1 MGPDAFDP
9 QGFLAGVWLSSGSSR
24 SWILQALSEP
34 CARSLAMTQPSKDL
48 GLLVD
53 AHALAAQSSTLGADV
68 FLRR

>member
-1 MGPDAFDP
+1 
-9 QGFLAGVWLSSGSSR
+9 
-24 SWILQALSEP
+24 
-34 CARSLAMTQPSKDL
+34 MTQPSKDL